1 MVTQERKEEKTE
13 WSAEHAYLIFK
24 QWMNSLELKVPC
36 MRKQESSPVL
46 SLGVFQTI
54 KQNTQ
59 HYQSKLQVN
68 NHTTGEKSVCK
79 GCDDSFV
86 ATIH

>member
-1 MVTQERKEEKTE
+1 MESATHEEK
-13 WSAEHAYLIFK
+13 K
-24 QWMNSLELKVPC
+24 
-36 MRKQESSPVL
+36 SSPAL

-59 HYQSKLQVN
+59 HYQSELQVN

-79 GCDDSFV
+79 GCDDSSV
-86 ATIH
+86 STIH